1 MDYLLIKSIHM
12 TTAVITAV
20 LFLLRGVWMWQG
32 SLARRGRWVRVL
44 PHVNDATLL
53 GSALVLVVLGG
64 HWPWQQPWLAA
75 KLVAL
80 LVYIGLG
87 MLALRPGRPPL
98 TRRLAFVAALAVFAY
113 IVGVALRRSPLSWL
127 G

>member
-1 MDYLLIKSIHM
+1 MDYLLVKSIHVA
-12 TTAVITAV
+12 TAVITLA
-20 LFLLRGVWMWQG
+20 LFLLRGLWMWQG

-53 GSALVLVVLGG
+53 ASALALVAIGG

-80 LVYIGLG
+80 LAYIGLG
-87 MLALRPGRPPL
+87 MRALRPGRPPA
-98 TRRLAFVAALAVFAY
+98 TRRLAFLSALGVFAY
-113 IVGVALRRSPLSWL
+113 IVGVAVRRSPLSWL